1 MLKELPLEVMFNLR
15 SITGYSLLHLACSLE
30 SSENAISI
38 LESVKAK
45 LESRVRDGKQ
55 RKSGLDKND
64 DEKLVDWLNEFTES
78 SKVQTIA

>member
-1 MLKELPLEVMFNLR
+1 MLKELPLEVLFNLR

-38 LESVKAK
+38 LESVKTK
-45 LESRVRDGKQ
+45 LESRAIDGKQ

-64 DEKLVDWLNEFTES
+64 DEKLVDWLNEYTES

>member
-1 MLKELPLEVMFNLR
+1 MLKELPLEVLFNLR

-38 LESVKAK
+38 LESVKTK
-45 LESRVRDGKQ
+45 LESRAIDGKQ

-64 DEKLVDWLNEFTES
+64 DEKLVDWLNEHTES

>member
-1 MLKELPLEVMFNLR
+1 MLFNLR

-38 LESVKAK
+38 LESVKTK
-45 LESRVRDGKQ
+45 LESRAIDGKQ

-64 DEKLVDWLNEFTES
+64 DEKLVDWLNEYTES

>member
-1 MLKELPLEVMFNLR
+1 MLKELPLEVLFNLR

-30 SSENAISI
+30 SCENAFTII
-38 LESVKAK
+38 ESVQAK
-45 LESRVRDGKQ
+45 LESRALDGKQ
-55 RKSGLDKND
+55 RNSGLDKND

>member
-1 MLKELPLEVMFNLR
+1 MFNLR

-64 DEKLVDWLNEFTES
+64 DEKLVDWLNEFT
-78 SKVQTIA
+78 